1 MDCGCELVRGE
12 SLVHALP
19 LFHSPK
25 QLPSMDLT
33 CCLLQQHQ
41 RHLKAIAVETN
52 PHLLRQ
58 LLLRRN
64 QWHHPLL
71 VAYHL
76 GPRPT
81 LGWQACNRPMPS
93 PIATCPRTLLSH
105 PVATWDAQGQRNK
118 TRRPLVECPCD
129 GTSLCGSRSR
139 RSLFPDRLLKAYHIC
154 MHAIQLTTERGLDK

>member
-1 MDCGCELVRGE
+1 MDCGCELVYSE
-12 SLVHALP
+12 SFVLALP
-19 LFHSPK
+19 LFQIQKH
-25 QLPSMDLT
+25 LPNMDLT
-33 CCLLQQHQ
+33 RCLLQHRQH
-41 RHLKAIAVETN
+41 RRSIAVERN

-58 LLLRRN
+58 LLLQRN

-81 LGWQACNRPMPS
+81 PGWQACSHPTLS

-105 PVATWDAQGQRNK
+105 PVATWDAQGQRNR
-118 TRRPLVECPCD
+118 THRPLVECPCD

-139 RSLFPDRLLKAYHIC
+139 RSLFPDRSLKAYHTC
-154 MHAIQLTTERGLDK
+154 MPTFQLVPERGLNK